1 MSNNAN
7 YIITTVSKSVSEY
20 SYSTQDQQEPTNFGI
35 QLPFSAG
42 PFAQN
47 IRKRT
52 VPYIAVDGGI
62 PPAIDPVTFLDQTN
76 DDGTILA
83 DGTPNSP
90 AYIITF
96 TQSVDLIPADGRPFD
111 FALKIHGVTQSIDLI
126 PADGRPFD
134 FNTLATYTQSVDLVP
149 ADGRPFD
156 FTLIYDQFN
165 NDGTIR
171 ADGRPFDFNTLATYT
186 QSMDLVPADGRPF
199 DFNTLATYTQSA
211 NFVPADGR
219 PFDFNTLATFTQ
231 SVDLIPAD
239 GRPFDFNTLAT
250 YTQSVDLVPADGRP
264 YNAGVS
270 VASSNT
276 YTAIVSA
283 SNPNNTTAMHVGSL
297 YLDARTYTTFGAL
310 ITDIKGG
317 VGGSSVHVEL
327 RRFTNGVAL
336 MSASNTSTAG
346 PTWEYVT
353 QSSVVVSTSGWY
365 DIYISASENPATSS
379 IRGIFYEY

>member
-20 SYSTQDQQEPTNFGI
+20 SYSTQIQNPNNTGI
-35 QLPFSAG
+35 QLPFRAG

-52 VPYIAVDGGI
+52 IPYIAVDGGI
-62 PPAIDPVTFLDQTN
+62 PPAVDPVNFGGQTS
-76 DDGTILA
+76 DDGTIRA
-83 DGTPNSP
+83 DGRPNSP

-111 FALKIHGVTQSIDLI
+111 FTLGIGGVTQSIDLI
-126 PADGRPFD
+126 PADGRPYD
-134 FNTLATYTQSVDLVP
+134 FNTLATFTQSVDLVPADGRPFDFGLIWDQTNDDGTIRADGRPNDVTILATYTQSVDLVP

-156 FTLIYDQFN
+156 F
-165 NDGTIR
+165 
-171 ADGRPFDFNTLATYT
+171 
-186 QSMDLVPADGRPF
+186 S
-199 DFNTLATYTQSA
+199 
-211 NFVPADGR
+211 
-219 PFDFNTLATFTQ
+219 
-231 SVDLIPAD
+231 
-239 GRPFDFNTLAT
+239 TLAT

-297 YLDARTYTTFGAL
+297 YLDARTYTTIGAL

-317 VGGSSVHVEL
+317 VGGSNVHVEL

-336 MSASNTSTAG
+336 MSASNTSTGG
-346 PTWEYVT
+346 PTWRYVT
-353 QSSVVVSTSGWY
+353 QSNVVVSTNDWY
-365 DIYISASENPATSS
+365 DIYISASSNPATSS

>member
-7 YIITTVSKSVSEY
+7 YIITTVSKSVSER
-20 SYSTQDQQEPTNFGI
+20 TLQESVNTDIP
-35 QLPFSAG
+35 LPFRAG

-62 PPAIDPVTFLDQTN
+62 PPAVDPVNFLDQIN
-76 DDGTILA
+76 DDGTIRA
-83 DGTPNSP
+83 DGRPNSP

-96 TQSVDLIPADGRPFD
+96 TQSVDLVPGGGRPHD
-111 FALKIHGVTQSIDLI
+111 FALKVHGVTQSIDLI

-156 FTLIYDQFN
+156 FGLIWDQTN
-165 NDGTIR
+165 DDGTIR
-171 ADGRPFDFNTLATYT
+171 ADGRPNDVTILATFT
-186 QSMDLVPADGRPF
+186 QSVDLVPADGRPF

-211 NFVPADGR
+211 NLVPADGR

-276 YTAIVSA
+276 YTEIVSA

-310 ITDIKGG
+310 ITDIKDG
-317 VGGSSVHVEL
+317 VGGSNVHVEL

-336 MSASNTSTAG
+336 MSASNTNTAG

-353 QSSVVVSTSGWY
+353 QSNVVVSNSDWY
-365 DIYISASENPATSS
+365 DIYISASGNPATSS